1 MYTPFS
7 GKKIRAY
14 AVCHK
19 NSVNFLVISLEALA
33 ATESNKMFSGR
44 RQRQGEIVFQRFR
57 D

>member
-1 MYTPFS
+1 VENKT
-7 GKKIRAY
+7 AY

-19 NSVNFLVISLEALA
+19 NSVNFLVISLEVLA

-44 RQRQGEIVFQRFR
+44 QQCQGEIVFQRFR